1 MREQLAG
8 IYVHIPFCV
17 KKCGYCDFYS
27 ITRLDSIDEFVSALV
42 TEIQLTA
49 PAYDSLCFDTIYMG
63 GGTPSLL
70 NDSHLQTIWDS
81 LHHHFHIQPE
91 GEFTIEANPGI
102 LDLAKLSFLWK
113 LGFNRLS
120 LGAQSFHQSDLSFLE
135 RIHSVDDII
144 NNFEASRW
152 AGFENINIDLMTAF
166 PHLSKDRF
174 RYSLEQVIALG
185 PEHVSCY
192 TLILEPNTKFYRRF
206 EKGEFTP
213 FNSDQEA
220 DFYEMT
226 IQILDHA
233 GFPAYEISNFAR
245 EMRWQCQH
253 NMKYWKHVPYIGF
266 GPSAHSFQSPE
277 RWRNVRTLAAYVNNL
292 NQGKLPVAQ
301 REKLTGQTLEFE
313 YIFLHLRLRD
323 GLNKLEYQ
331 QRFHKDFA
339 ETYTGKLK
347 PFFSS
352 GLMEQ
357 EGDFVRLSK
366 RGWLLADEIVSS
378 I

>member
-1 MREQLAG
+1 MHDPLAG

-27 ITRLDSIDEFVSALV
+27 ITRLDSIDEFVNALV
-42 TEIQLTA
+42 SEIQLTA
-49 PAYDSLCFDTIYMG
+49 PAYASQRFDTIYFG

-70 NDSHLQTIWDS
+70 NVSQLQTIWQCI
-81 LHHHFHIQPE
+81 HKHFNIQSE
-91 GEFTIEANPGI
+91 GEFTIEANPGT
-102 LDLAKLSFLWK
+102 LDFVKSSFLRN

-135 RIHSVDDII
+135 RIHSVEDII
-144 NNFEASRW
+144 KNFEASRK

-174 RYSLEQVIALG
+174 RDSLEQVITLQ
-185 PEHVSCY
+185 PEHISCY

-206 EKGEFTP
+206 QKGEFSP
-213 FNSDQEA
+213 LNSDQEA
-220 DFYEMT
+220 DYYEMT
-226 IQILDHA
+226 IKILDGA
-233 GFPAYEISNFAR
+233 GYFAYEISNFAR
-245 EMRWQCQH
+245 EKRWQCRH
-253 NMKYWKHVPYIGF
+253 NMKYWNHVPYIGF
-266 GPSAHSFQSPE
+266 GPSAHSFQSPC
-277 RWRNVRTLAAYVNNL
+277 RWRNVQTLAAYVKNL
-292 NQGKLPVAQ
+292 NLGKLPVAQ
-301 REKLTGQTLEFE
+301 REHLSYQTLEFE
-313 YIFLHLRLRD
+313 YIFLHLRLRN
-323 GLNKLEYQ
+323 GLNKLDYQ
-331 QRFHKDFA
+331 QRFEKDFWN
-339 ETYTGKLK
+339 TYQEKLQ

-378 I
+378 F